1 MRITDAQKRAIK
13 RIYDRDAQGMTY
25 LAFRRSVE
33 RACYDNCLMVQ
44 WCGMWLGIEEDGY
57 THS

>member
-1 MRITDAQKRAIK
+1 MTREQVDAIHKKYQQSPDGAENFDEFFARASEPLF
-13 RIYDRDAQGMTY
+13 DGVVA
-25 LAFRRSVE
+25 LP
-33 RACYDNCLMVQ
+33 